1 MEFFQTFPDA
11 PGSLFWEGVGGG
23 VREVNFLALTTV
35 RLSHGDF
42 PYLSPQYFR
51 DLLHNMV

>member
-23 VREVNFLALTTV
+23 VREVNFLAIRAV
-35 RLSHGDF
+35 RLFRVDF
-42 PYLSPQYFR
+42 PYLLPQYFR